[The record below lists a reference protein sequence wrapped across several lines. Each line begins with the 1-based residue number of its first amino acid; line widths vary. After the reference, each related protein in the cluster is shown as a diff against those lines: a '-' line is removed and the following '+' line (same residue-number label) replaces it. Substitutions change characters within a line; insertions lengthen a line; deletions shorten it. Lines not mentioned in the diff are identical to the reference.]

1 MTNKF
6 RILIEEKKAAAV
18 SKRGPRVYEKP
29 VKKPTAIKWRTA
41 KPEERDA
48 HLVEKK
54 WKEQERALG
63 RAAKYC

>member
-6 RILIEEKKAAAV
+6 RILIEEKKAAAA

-29 VKKPTAIKWRTA
+29 VKKATINWRTA

>member
-29 VKKPTAIKWRTA
+29 EKKETINWRKA

-48 HLVEKK
+48 HLIEKK

>member
-29 VKKPTAIKWRTA
+29 VKKETINWRTA

>member
-1 MTNKF
+1 M
-6 RILIEEKKAAAV
+6 EEKKAAAV

-29 VKKPTAIKWRTA
+29 AKKPTINWRDA

-63 RAAKYC
+63 RSAKYF